1 MSKIFAYIM
10 RNLGELVNVVEA
22 AIRLAASI
30 ASLTPSFFSFL
41 QTAIDPKKQ
50 SQRQRNKEYRLCKKA
65 LRLAAQIFNMQERYR
80 RMKRK
85 DLQKEMLA
93 RRIKAYIREFRRLLA
108 VE

>member
-1 MSKIFAYIM
+1 MKA
-10 RNLGELVNVVEA
+10 LAG
-22 AIRLAASI
+22 AIS
-30 ASLTPSFFSFL
+30 SFFSFL

-65 LRLAAQIFNMQERYR
+65 LRLAGQIFNMQERYR

-85 DLQKEMLA
+85 DLKKEMLA